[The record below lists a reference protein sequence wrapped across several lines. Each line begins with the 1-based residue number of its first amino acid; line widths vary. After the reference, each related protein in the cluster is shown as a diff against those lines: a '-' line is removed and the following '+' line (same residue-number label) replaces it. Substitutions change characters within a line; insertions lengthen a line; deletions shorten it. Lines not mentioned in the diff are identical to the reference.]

1 MRDYAVHW
9 KSQPTIKKGK
19 NPLRYVIL
27 VVIIVG
33 VFWLGKNILAA
44 AGNPAKKISVIMQ
57 PKNKETLTEEIKEII
72 ENGGGSYSILAY
84 RYKDGR
90 SIEINES
97 MQVTAASVNKIPIL
111 ATLYAMAS
119 NGEIDIDRQ
128 VKLQEDDVQDY
139 GTGSIRYDPIGTLYS
154 LKTLARL
161 MMEKSDNTAAH
172 ILGKIIVTED
182 KIQEYVDNWGM
193 TQTNMKD
200 NKTSAT
206 DMKILLSK
214 IYDGEIANP
223 ALSSEMLDFL
233 HGSDFEDR
241 IPQDLPTGTKVY
253 HKTGDETGKIHD
265 VGIVDITDNTYYI
278 GILTIDMKDEKKTK
292 KNIAKISQLI
302 YDYMKD

>member
-1 MRDYAVHW
+1 M
-9 KSQPTIKKGK
+9 QGKG
-19 NPLRYVIL
+19 
-27 VVIIVG
+27 
-33 VFWLGKNILAA
+33 
-44 AGNPAKKISVIMQ
+44 
-57 PKNKETLTEEIKEII
+57 
-72 ENGGGSYSILAY
+72 
-84 RYKDGR
+84 
-90 SIEINES
+90 
-97 MQVTAASVNKIPIL
+97 ASVNKIPIL

-172 ILGKIIVTED
+172 ILGKIILKED
-182 KIQEYVDNWGM
+182 KVQEYEDSCGM
-193 TQTNMKD
+193 TQTSMKD
-200 NKTSAT
+200 NKTSAS

>member
-1 MRDYAVHW
+1 M
-9 KSQPTIKKGK
+9 
-19 NPLRYVIL
+19 
-27 VVIIVG
+27 
-33 VFWLGKNILAA
+33 
-44 AGNPAKKISVIMQ
+44 
-57 PKNKETLTEEIKEII
+57 
-72 ENGGGSYSILAY
+72 
-84 RYKDGR
+84 
-90 SIEINES
+90 
-97 MQVTAASVNKIPIL
+97 
-111 ATLYAMAS
+111 
-119 NGEIDIDRQ
+119 
-128 VKLQEDDVQDY
+128 KLQKEDVQDY

-214 IYDGEIANP
+214 IYDGEIANE
-223 ALSSEMLDFL
+223 ALTSEMLDFM

-241 IPQDLPTGTKVY
+241 ISKNLPENVKVY

-265 VGIVDITDNTYYI
+265 VGIVETGDNTYYI
-278 GILTIDMKDEKKTK
+278 GILTIDMSDEKETK
-292 KNIAKISQLI
+292 DNMAKISRLI
-302 YDYMKD
+302 YDYMKE